1 MNLAQ
6 TIAQM
11 CAQEDYI
18 AANRKKK
25 AADRLTQLKAKYGK
39 AKMKA
44 EVRNTGGM
52 GEAKSAMPL

>member
-1 MNLAQ
+1 MNLAA

-11 CAQEDYI
+11 RAQHEYL
-18 AANRKKK
+18 AACRMKASKKLAK
-25 AADRLTQLKAKYGK
+25 LKAKHSK
-39 AKMKA
+39 AKLAA